1 MHEGKK
7 TVSGVARELMTTEL
21 TVRRWKKNYEKK
33 LAKLESI
40 AQSEHNWYKNSFIYI
55 LQKS

>member
-40 AQSEHNWYKNSFIYI
+40 AQSEHN
-55 LQKS
+55 